1 MNKHAVARVAGG
13 TMRCEIDLDGDHTVV
28 TDAPQSLG
36 GDDSAPSPQQLLA
49 ASLASCVLVT
59 IQMYAQRKDWD
70 LADTRVE
77 VCYDPECTEFDIE
90 VHLPAGTD
98 DERRERIMR
107 VAEKCPVQRT
117 LSKSATVTHRSTVS
131 A

>member
-1 MNKHAVARVAGG
+1 MGKHAVARIAGG
-13 TMRCEIDLDGDHTVV
+13 AMRCEVDLDGGHTAV
-28 TDAPQSLG
+28 TDAPEALG

-59 IQMYAQRKDWD
+59 IQMYAQRKEWD
-70 LADTRVE
+70 LAETRVE

-90 VHLPAGTD
+90 VQLPAGVD
-98 DERRERIMR
+98 DEQRERIMR

-117 LSKSATVTHRSTVS
+117 LSKSAKVSHRAVVS